1 MNEPWLADISD
12 AFAVQHDSGEHTVVK
27 DEAVNNVD
35 IEEMIQNMTL
45 SDLIGQMSQI
55 DICQLVYANAT
66 TSGGTTNNVTAIL
79 NQTAL
84 DYYIGTIGIG
94 SVYNLIESRV
104 GLTTKAS
111 WTALTYRSIMIQIQN
126 TARRYH
132 RPPVLWGLDSIH
144 GGNFIHGATVSPQPL
159 NIAATFNRTTAHV
172 VGQMSSRD
180 TRAAGVQWIFTP
192 LLGLGLE
199 PRWSR
204 FYETF
209 GEDPLVVGVMA
220 SQMIQGIQQYTDDK
234 DNNNNNNSTNNNIVA
249 VVAQAPF
256 LRPASSNKKLSKRRG
271 QLGKMRLALAALQ
284 DAARG
289 YLGLSPAVIPILG
302 LRGQLSMMPTTPEA
316 LDFYLSLHPSPKL
329 GGWINRAPVRGLLEF
344 KGYKPLENVRRQPPR
359 IPVLLISGSRDA
371 VCPAE
376 VIDEVDSLLPH
387 SSVITRNASHV
398 ELMGPDHAP
407 SVSEDMAIFYA
418 KAFQ

>member
-1 MNEPWLADISD
+1 MPRKITLDLPNMLTFVVVAIAILLLVPLDPAVQLGDFEPTPYTGKINTSSSLDYIVEDHYFPTQEKGVDCHAWLYLPLHSSSSSNNSSQIEDESSSESVESSAVTETTLANRQLPIIIMASGFAEQKDFGLD
-12 AFAVQHDSGEHTVVK
+12 VYAERFVQYGFAVFLFDYRSFGASQGVPRNWVSPKRHIQDWNAAIDYISETEQLHLQINPQKIGLWGMSFGGGHVLTVV
-27 DEAVNNVD
+27 
-35 IEEMIQNMTL
+35 
-45 SDLIGQMSQI
+45 SQRHA
-55 DICQLVYANAT
+55 D
-66 TSGGTTNNVTAIL
+66 
-79 NQTAL
+79 
-84 DYYIGTIGIG
+84 
-94 SVYNLIESRV
+94 
-104 GLTTKAS
+104 
-111 WTALTYRSIMIQIQN
+111 N
-126 TARRYH
+126 T
-132 RPPVLWGLDSIH
+132 
-144 GGNFIHGATVSPQPL
+144 
-159 NIAATFNRTTAHV
+159 
-172 VGQMSSRD
+172 
-180 TRAAGVQWIFTP
+180 
-192 LLGLGLE
+192 
-199 PRWSR
+199 
-204 FYETF
+204 
-209 GEDPLVVGVMA
+209 
-220 SQMIQGIQQYTDDK
+220 
-234 DNNNNNNSTNNNIVA
+234 NSTNNNIVA

-376 VIDEVDSLLPH
+376 VIDEVDRLLPH

-407 SVSEDMAIFYA
+407 SVSEDMAIFFA

>member
-1 MNEPWLADISD
+1 MPRKITLDLPNMLTFVVVAIAILLLVPLDPAVQLGDFEPTPYTGKINTSSSLDYIVEDHYFPTQEKGVDCHAWLYLPLHSSSSSNNSSQIEDESSSESVESSAVTETTLANRQLPIIIMASGFAEQKDFGLD
-12 AFAVQHDSGEHTVVK
+12 VYAERFVQYGFAVFLFDYRSFGASQGVPRNWVSPKRHIQDWNAAIDYISETEQLHLQINPQKIGLWGMSFGGGHVLTVV
-27 DEAVNNVD
+27 
-35 IEEMIQNMTL
+35 
-45 SDLIGQMSQI
+45 SQRHA
-55 DICQLVYANAT
+55 D
-66 TSGGTTNNVTAIL
+66 
-79 NQTAL
+79 
-84 DYYIGTIGIG
+84 
-94 SVYNLIESRV
+94 
-104 GLTTKAS
+104 
-111 WTALTYRSIMIQIQN
+111 N
-126 TARRYH
+126 T
-132 RPPVLWGLDSIH
+132 
-144 GGNFIHGATVSPQPL
+144 
-159 NIAATFNRTTAHV
+159 
-172 VGQMSSRD
+172 
-180 TRAAGVQWIFTP
+180 
-192 LLGLGLE
+192 
-199 PRWSR
+199 
-204 FYETF
+204 
-209 GEDPLVVGVMA
+209 
-220 SQMIQGIQQYTDDK
+220 
-234 DNNNNNNSTNNNIVA
+234 NSTKNNIVA

-376 VIDEVDSLLPH
+376 VIDEVDRLLPH

-407 SVSEDMAIFYA
+407 SVSEDMAIFFA

>member
-1 MNEPWLADISD
+1 MPRKITLDLPNMLTFVVVAIAILLLVPLDPAVQLGDFEPTPYTGKINTSSSLDYIVEDHYFPTQEKGVDCHAWLYLPLHSSSSSNNSSQIEDESSSESVESSAVTETTLANRQLPIIIMASGFAEQKDFGLD
-12 AFAVQHDSGEHTVVK
+12 VYAERFVQYGFAVFLFDYRSFGASQGVPRNWVSPKRHIQDWNAAIDYISETEQLHLQINPQKIGLWGMSFGGGHVLTVV
-27 DEAVNNVD
+27 
-35 IEEMIQNMTL
+35 
-45 SDLIGQMSQI
+45 SQRHA
-55 DICQLVYANAT
+55 D
-66 TSGGTTNNVTAIL
+66 
-79 NQTAL
+79 
-84 DYYIGTIGIG
+84 
-94 SVYNLIESRV
+94 
-104 GLTTKAS
+104 
-111 WTALTYRSIMIQIQN
+111 N
-126 TARRYH
+126 T
-132 RPPVLWGLDSIH
+132 
-144 GGNFIHGATVSPQPL
+144 
-159 NIAATFNRTTAHV
+159 
-172 VGQMSSRD
+172 
-180 TRAAGVQWIFTP
+180 
-192 LLGLGLE
+192 
-199 PRWSR
+199 
-204 FYETF
+204 
-209 GEDPLVVGVMA
+209 
-220 SQMIQGIQQYTDDK
+220 
-234 DNNNNNNSTNNNIVA
+234 NSTNNNIVA

-271 QLGKMRLALAALQ
+271 QLGKMRLAVAALQ

-316 LDFYLSLHPSPKL
+316 LDYYLSLHPSPKL

-376 VIDEVDSLLPH
+376 VIDEVDRLLPH

-407 SVSEDMAIFYA
+407 SVSEDMAIFFA

>member
-1 MNEPWLADISD
+1 MPRKITLDLPNMLTFVVVAIAILLLVPLDPAVQLGDFEPTPYTGKINTSSSLDYIVEDHYFPTQEKGVDCHAWLYLPLHSSSSSNNSSQIEDESSSESVESSAVTETTLANRQLPVIIMASGFAEQKDFGLD
-12 AFAVQHDSGEHTVVK
+12 VYAERFVQYGFAVFLFDYRSFGASQGVPRNWVSPKRHIQDWNAAIDYISETEQLHLQINPQKIGLWGMSFGGGHVLTVV
-27 DEAVNNVD
+27 
-35 IEEMIQNMTL
+35 
-45 SDLIGQMSQI
+45 SQRHA
-55 DICQLVYANAT
+55 D
-66 TSGGTTNNVTAIL
+66 
-79 NQTAL
+79 
-84 DYYIGTIGIG
+84 
-94 SVYNLIESRV
+94 
-104 GLTTKAS
+104 
-111 WTALTYRSIMIQIQN
+111 N
-126 TARRYH
+126 T
-132 RPPVLWGLDSIH
+132 
-144 GGNFIHGATVSPQPL
+144 
-159 NIAATFNRTTAHV
+159 
-172 VGQMSSRD
+172 
-180 TRAAGVQWIFTP
+180 
-192 LLGLGLE
+192 
-199 PRWSR
+199 
-204 FYETF
+204 
-209 GEDPLVVGVMA
+209 
-220 SQMIQGIQQYTDDK
+220 
-234 DNNNNNNSTNNNIVA
+234 NSTNNNIVA

-271 QLGKMRLALAALQ
+271 QLGKMRLAVAALQ

-316 LDFYLSLHPSPKL
+316 LDYYLSLHPSPKL

-376 VIDEVDSLLPH
+376 VIDEVDRLLPH

-407 SVSEDMAIFYA
+407 SVSEDMAIFFA

>member
-1 MNEPWLADISD
+1 MPRKITLDLPNMLTFVVVAIAILLLVPLDPAVQLGDFEPTPYTGKINTSSSLDYIVEDHYFPTQEKGVDCHAWLYLPLHSSSSSNNSSQIEDESSSESVESSAVTETTLANRQLPIIIMASGFAEQKDFGLD
-12 AFAVQHDSGEHTVVK
+12 VYAERFVQYGFAVFLFDYRSFGASQGVPRNWVSPKRHIQDWNAAIDYISETEQLHLQINPQKIGLWGMSFGGGHVLTVV
-27 DEAVNNVD
+27 
-35 IEEMIQNMTL
+35 
-45 SDLIGQMSQI
+45 SQRHA
-55 DICQLVYANAT
+55 D
-66 TSGGTTNNVTAIL
+66 
-79 NQTAL
+79 
-84 DYYIGTIGIG
+84 
-94 SVYNLIESRV
+94 
-104 GLTTKAS
+104 
-111 WTALTYRSIMIQIQN
+111 N
-126 TARRYH
+126 T
-132 RPPVLWGLDSIH
+132 
-144 GGNFIHGATVSPQPL
+144 
-159 NIAATFNRTTAHV
+159 
-172 VGQMSSRD
+172 
-180 TRAAGVQWIFTP
+180 
-192 LLGLGLE
+192 
-199 PRWSR
+199 
-204 FYETF
+204 
-209 GEDPLVVGVMA
+209 
-220 SQMIQGIQQYTDDK
+220 
-234 DNNNNNNSTNNNIVA
+234 NSTKNNIVA

-271 QLGKMRLALAALQ
+271 QLGKMRLAVAALQ

-316 LDFYLSLHPSPKL
+316 LDYYLSLHPSPKL

-376 VIDEVDSLLPH
+376 VIDEVDRLLPH

-407 SVSEDMAIFYA
+407 SVSEDMAIFFA